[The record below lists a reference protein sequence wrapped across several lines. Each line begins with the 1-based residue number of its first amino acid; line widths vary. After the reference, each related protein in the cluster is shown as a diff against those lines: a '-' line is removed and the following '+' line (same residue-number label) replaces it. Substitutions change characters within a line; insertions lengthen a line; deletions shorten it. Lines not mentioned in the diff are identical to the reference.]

1 MTVAPNDV
9 VTEKRPVQ
17 PLPSTAEQLAAVQS
31 ALGLNNSQLADVCAV
46 KRQTIYDWYAGN
58 FAAEG
63 ANAARLAQLYR
74 VVTTLRNAGLR
85 SVPLRTVDKPLAD
98 GGTLLSL
105 LCAEELNAAA
115 IRGAVAQIQSTSGAP
130 KESARAQRE
139 RLGLAP
145 LSEEQRQANLDSIL
159 DYFADG

>member
-1 MTVAPNDV
+1 M
-9 VTEKRPVQ
+9 Q

-31 ALGLNNSQLADVCAV
+31 ALGLNKSQLADVCAV
-46 KRQTIYDWYAGN
+46 RRQTIHDWYAGN

-85 SVPLRTVDKPLAD
+85 SLPLRTVDKALAR

-105 LCAEELNAAA
+105 LCAEELNAGA
-115 IRGAVAQIQSTSGAP
+115 IQGAVAEIQAASSAP

-145 LSEEQRQANLDSIL
+145 LSEEQRQANLDSNL
-159 DYFADG
+159 DDFLAG